1 MVSSRSPI
9 HSRRARNDG
18 DDLLK
23 IQQERE
29 SELFKIQQE
38 RDNELLKI
46 QQERDNEL
54 FKIQHL
60 NEVEESGNA
69 ARAVGVFCREKCTTH
84 VCVCTRGMSVCVC
97 RVYALCMN
105 S

>member
-1 MVSSRSPI
+1 MTPPLN
-9 HSRRARNDG
+9 SRRSKSSKREGEGLTQNPAR
-18 DDLLK
+18 
-23 IQQERE
+23 ERE
-29 SELFKIQQE
+29 LTYSKSSKREKELF
-38 RDNELLKI
+38 KI

-84 VCVCTRGMSVCVC
+84 VCVRE
-97 RVYALCMN
+97 A
-105 S
+105 